1 MQCKSRARIERSNG
15 SFEIRFVHADLQG
28 KRCTRAWQT
37 RVNKFRRVCNATLKR
52 TYRHCNRFNW
62 TIPVSVNYYSWRA
75 AIVPRSSID
84 RSISPIWW
92 KIINRGGNSRDDRD
106 RGKADRISHSIRVK
120 LKNSMQLDDFNSPHR
135 NERILLKFLQRN

>member
-15 SFEIRFVHADLQG
+15 SLEIRFVHADLQG

-92 KIINRGGNSRDDRD
+92 KIINRGGNSREMIEIEERQ
-106 RGKADRISHSIRVK
+106 IEFPIRYDPCKIEK
-120 LKNSMQLDDFNSPHR
+120 LDAIGRF
-135 NERILLKFLQRN
+135 